1 MIMVIPRGEKAT
13 VEKARKK
20 GIKRQKSVGEH
31 NVFSKFPYQ
40 LLFLDA
46 PAKNDAMIAVLLSFA
61 LILIIF
67 EPLITYLRD
76 KKRLRGFPN
85 ATYFSGISNIPFM
98 ILRYRGF
105 RSREVHRAHQQHP
118 VLRLGPNTVSFSS
131 PAAIRAI
138 YGHATPCA
146 KGGSY
151 ENTLTPHAGLI
162 EVIDKQDHAAKR
174 RILSNAFATRN
185 LEQWEFKVADKVRRL
200 ARQFDHACAEEGAA
214 AVVDFR
220 KWANLFTVEAIVD
233 IALSQRLGC
242 LERGDD
248 LVRITLSGGDEKT
261 VPFVEGLHAPRRA
274 LSMIVW
280 SPWCRRV
287 KPVLESI
294 SGLFSTGRHLGEDFN
309 ELLECLVRERVR
321 KHEAGEELDDLA
333 TCLFQD
339 KAGQARN
346 LQFAEIQGQMSTL
359 LDAGSDTTAIA
370 LTHVMYFLLK
380 NPDMFTRLR
389 EEIDLH
395 AAIDT
400 DGVATY
406 ASVKNLPYLRACLDE
421 SLRLFPPVCTGLH
434 RVTPPEGYEID
445 GHWIAGGTVV
455 AVPIYTAH
463 RNPAFFPEPER
474 YAPER
479 WLSDKAKDAQAS
491 FMPFSAGARGCIG
504 RNITYIEQMMLLA
517 SLVRRYDFGFDDE
530 GFELAHEEA
539 FNLWP
544 GSMRL
549 RIQRRL
555 V

>member
-1 MIMVIPRGEKAT
+1 MITI
-13 VEKARKK
+13 
-20 GIKRQKSVGEH
+20 
-31 NVFSKFPYQ
+31 
-40 LLFLDA
+40 LLSLTL
-46 PAKNDAMIAVLLSFA
+46 VLL
-61 LILIIF
+61 IF

-76 KKRLRGFPN
+76 KKRLRRFPN
-85 ATYFSGISNIPFM
+85 ATFFSGISNIPFM

-105 RSREVHRAHQQHP
+105 RSKEVHRAHQRHP
-118 VLRLGPNTVSFSS
+118 VLRLGPNTISFSS

-200 ARQFDHACAEEGAA
+200 TQRFDHACADKGL

-248 LVRITLSGGDEKT
+248 LVRITTSDGGEKT
-261 VPFVEGLHAPRRA
+261 VPFIEGLHAPRRA

-287 KPVLESI
+287 KPVLESF
-294 SGLFSTGRHLGEDFN
+294 SALFSTGRQLGEDFN
-309 ELLECLVRERVR
+309 DLLECLVKERVR
-321 KHEAGEELDDLA
+321 KHETGEGLDDLA

-346 LQFAEIQGQMSTL
+346 LQFAAIQGQMSTL

-380 NPDMFTRLR
+380 NPDMFRRLR
-389 EEIDLH
+389 EEVDLH
-395 AAIDT
+395 ASISS

-421 SLRLFPPVCTGLH
+421 SLRLLPPVCTGLH

-479 WLSDKAKDAQAS
+479 WLSEKAKDAQAS
-491 FMPFSAGARGCIG
+491 FIPFSAGARGCIG

-530 GFELAHEEA
+530 GVELAHEEA

-544 GSMRL
+544 GPMRL
-549 RIQRRL
+549 RIQRRH